1 MNPTVSVVIP
11 SYNHENFIQECI
23 QSVLNQTFQDF
34 EIVITDD
41 GSSDNTIAKIQE
53 FSDKRIK
60 LFKFPINSGASIAA
74 NNSILNSSGKYIA
87 MLNSDDVWFPD
98 KLAIQVDYLEKNQ
111 NIAAVFG
118 KANFINNANRKLTKF
133 SLYKDVFNVANRTRQ
148 EWLRFFF
155 LTGNCLCHPCS
166 LVRRDAYFDVGLLN
180 PAFSGLPDFDLWV
193 RLCLKYDIHVL
204 DQELINFRILNETM
218 NASGD
223 NINNRIRNKFEYKQ
237 ILNNFLSIKKPEE
250 LRLIF
255 PEAIKYG
262 EISSELIPYFLG
274 RIAIQSGID
283 FKLLWGLEVIYSL
296 LQNKET
302 SHQLK
307 LNSNFT
313 FVDFYKLT
321 LQSDVFKTSIF
332 PVNSVFNQFEI
343 STRNSLAN
351 SFIKYLKDIYLI
363 MLTFLYLTRN
373 FIRKLFFV

>member
-180 PAFSGLPDFDLWV
+180 PAFSGLPDFDFWV

-313 FVDFYKLT
+313 FADFYILT